1 MLCHAFPW
9 ETDSSLQEFHRAVA
23 DEVAEAMRGARDVAF
38 APGRGP
44 GAFREHGRGP
54 EAGGGPS
61 SGAPLSAG
69 RVLLPP
75 IPQDPATNPRGI
87 EAIVKLRGLP
97 WGADPRAV
105 TDWINAAVQNKEAFL
120 SQRVR
125 SSSQCSIA
133 RLC

>member
-1 MLCHAFPW
+1 
-9 ETDSSLQEFHRAVA
+9 VA
-23 DEVAEAMRGARDVAF
+23 DEVADTMRGARDLSF
-38 APGRGP
+38 GPGRGIGGGYRDHQR
-44 GAFREHGRGP
+44 GAS
-54 EAGGGPS
+54 AGGTGVTATG
-61 SGAPLSAG
+61 GAGSSAG

-120 SQRVR
+120 SQPV
-125 SSSQCSIA
+125 
-133 RLC
+133 